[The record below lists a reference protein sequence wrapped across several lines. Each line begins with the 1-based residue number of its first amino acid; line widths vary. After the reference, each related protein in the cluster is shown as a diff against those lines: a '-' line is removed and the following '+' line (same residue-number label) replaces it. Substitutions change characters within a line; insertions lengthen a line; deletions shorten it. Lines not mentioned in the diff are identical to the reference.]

1 MCLFLCAE
9 YRYYDFIWTI
19 GIPVPIVAISVGVAH
34 DQYGNDDL

>member
-1 MCLFLCAE
+1 MGTW
-9 YRYYDFIWTI
+9 II